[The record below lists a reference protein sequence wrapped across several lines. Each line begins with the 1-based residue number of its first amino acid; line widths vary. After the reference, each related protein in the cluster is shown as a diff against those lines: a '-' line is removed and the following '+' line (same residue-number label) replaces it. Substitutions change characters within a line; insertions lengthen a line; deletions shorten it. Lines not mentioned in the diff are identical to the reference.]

1 MKIILS
7 SILLVFLLSGCAKLA
22 HMQELLVLKRYSENK
37 DVQARYVDEQDQK
50 FKELLNVVQNGE
62 IEEYA
67 TQKKIQRFFG
77 DPVFV
82 KKITK
87 DEKDL
92 ELWLYR
98 YAVRYFD
105 SPKVYLYFDE
115 GKLYDWERY
124 APENSDDVSCLIKD
138 EE

>member
-1 MKIILS
+1 MW
-7 SILLVFLLSGCAKLA
+7 
-22 HMQELLVLKRYSENK
+22 
-37 DVQARYVDEQDQK
+37 D
-50 FKELLNVVQNGE
+50 VVQNGE